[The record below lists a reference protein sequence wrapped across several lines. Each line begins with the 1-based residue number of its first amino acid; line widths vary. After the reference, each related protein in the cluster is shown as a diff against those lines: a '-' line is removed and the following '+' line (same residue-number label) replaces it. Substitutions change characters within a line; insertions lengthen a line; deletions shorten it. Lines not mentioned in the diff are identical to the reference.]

1 MVISKMYIYTGKEFD
16 PYAKMSINTNSV
28 IRKMYR
34 QVLPLKEFDHFAKI
48 SISKKQFFEK
58 VPDSTD
64 DAKQTYREPSLSI
77 IYVITRTTRPAK
89 TDENGLQFVLR
100 DTSESVPTEE
110 MVTETLSGVKLCWVN
125 FALDAIT
132 FTTR

>member
-1 MVISKMYIYTGKEFD
+1 MVIRKMYIYSGKEFD
-16 PYAKMSINTNSV
+16 PYAKMSISV
-28 IRKMYR
+28 IRKIYR
-34 QVLPLKEFDHFAKI
+34 QVLPLTEFDHFAKI
-48 SISKKQFFEK
+48 NISKKQFFEK

-89 TDENGLQFVLR
+89 TDENGLQFVWG

-125 FALDAIT
+125 FALDAII